1 MLCLHELPGGSNP
14 AARNADVDVGME
26 GQLLA
31 PCMEDRDDPGL
42 RSKELRVGAQGEQ
55 RLLHTFKLQIQEDLQ
70 IRLDQRPEIMR
81 DSEYDMKV
89 GNPFDQFR
97 VALQLPLLFQG
108 CLAAGTGAVVAGD
121 SVDQGEPAVFT
132 EAYVVTEA
140 TGLAAHD
147 GGSHSAFFFQQFRM
161 TLQVRRVKALKSVTD
176 GIISRSHKDS
186 SRSFRCRCRVPDRV
200 PWKKGIYGP

>member
-1 MLCLHELPGGSNP
+1 MLCLHELPGGSDP
-14 AARNADVDVGME
+14 AAGNADVDVGME

-89 GNPFDQFR
+89 GDPFDQFR
-97 VALQLPLLFQG
+97 VALQLPLL
-108 CLAAGTGAVVAGD
+108 
-121 SVDQGEPAVFT
+121 
-132 EAYVVTEA
+132 
-140 TGLAAHD
+140 
-147 GGSHSAFFFQQFRM
+147 
-161 TLQVRRVKALKSVTD
+161 
-176 GIISRSHKDS
+176 
-186 SRSFRCRCRVPDRV
+186 
-200 PWKKGIYGP
+200 